1 MKLTK
6 FATKYLIWGLLL
18 ILMLV
23 ACGGNDDDP
32 NNEDDSRTTE
42 TNTPVATETL
52 STTEIESP
60 TLDPAQRTILEGQY
74 ELLRQ
79 SQAQIEGIWTDL
91 RIGNEVSCAT
101 ELQFPLS
108 PDDITSSD
116 PVSVALFDAAV
127 ELETAYGM
135 WQAECD
141 NNRSQPPADVIDGGV
156 RAALAAGDKLDD
168 AEDLLSQ

>member
-1 MKLTK
+1 MKLMK
-6 FATKYLIWGLLL
+6 IATKHLILGLLL

-23 ACGGNDDDP
+23 ACGGDD
-32 NNEDDSRTTE
+32 NEDDSKAIE
-42 TNTPVATETL
+42 TNIPIATETL

-60 TLDPAQRTILEGQY
+60 TLDPVQRTMLEGQY

-79 SQAQIEGIWTDL
+79 SQSHIEGIWTDL

-101 ELQFPLS
+101 ELQFSLS
-108 PDDITSSD
+108 PDDITGSD